1 MFCCFVESLRGEAS
15 GSKST
20 KSSRYLCH
28 RLRLEATLQT
38 FCVANCC
45 GNTTSD
51 PNEFAN
57 QNFAVLCVSLVPKLL
72 SARYPKS
79 CKKLLH
85 SSRSSLASYL
95 NGFASSTCPLP
106 SAFRIAL
113 TALKLLVWDTN
124 SMTRTPRCR
133 KRLMTPRFLAE
144 VHRPTDAPSSATS
157 CRTSKNPQSD
167 ASSTMYL
174 FFLDAASFLQALTMA
189 SSLASPRFLGFLS
202 TGWNRTSFRL
212 KREAHVFVRSKPGA
226 AKTLVRTL

>member
-1 MFCCFVESLRGEAS
+1 MQEVATQLSIFAGVILEWLCELDMPTSICIQN
-15 GSKST
+15 
-20 KSSRYLCH
+20 SSDCTETAGLD
-28 RLRLEATLQT
+28 
-38 FCVANCC
+38 
-45 GNTTSD
+45 TS
-51 PNEFAN
+51 
-57 QNFAVLCVSLVPKLL
+57 
-72 SARYPKS
+72 
-79 CKKLLH
+79 
-85 SSRSSLASYL
+85 
-95 NGFASSTCPLP
+95 
-106 SAFRIAL
+106 
-113 TALKLLVWDTN
+113 

-212 KREAHVFVRSKPGA
+212 KREAHVLVRSKPGA